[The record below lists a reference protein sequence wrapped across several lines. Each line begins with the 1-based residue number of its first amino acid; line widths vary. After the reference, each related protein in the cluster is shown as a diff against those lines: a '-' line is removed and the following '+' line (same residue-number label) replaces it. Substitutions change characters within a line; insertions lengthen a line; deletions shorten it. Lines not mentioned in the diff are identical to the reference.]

1 MDILEALT
9 KTTRFSKVAKLT
21 GIKKDKLKRDLT
33 SLVKEDKVYYN
44 KRFDEYNI
52 LLTGKLSLKNELFGF
67 IIPDDETKED
77 VYVNS
82 RNLGGALDGDKV
94 LYYTYRD
101 FYKNEMKEYAEI
113 IKVLER
119 GRQELVGTLKVKKTK
134 TGMVY
139 YIESSNPDDDFVAT
153 LSPNDYDRVVPGMIV
168 RVALSYKGS
177 KKVLANLIE
186 VVGNID
192 DPGIEISTIAA
203 TYGFAKD
210 FPIEVKEEVKTIAQS
225 LDEKDYIGR
234 IDFRNLNIITIDGDD
249 SKDFDDA
256 ISVEK
261 LENGN
266 YRLGVY
272 IADVSNYVRFGHPLD
287 DEAFKRG
294 TSVYLAD
301 RVIPML
307 PHELSNGICS
317 LNEGV
322 DRLVMAITMEFDNK
336 GDCKNYKIEEG
347 VINSK
352 HRMTY
357 NKVNLILKGNETL
370 INEYKDIYQMLLD
383 MNSLHEIIRA
393 KRESKG
399 SLEFEVDEYKFT
411 LNEDGSP
418 KSIELRVRDE
428 AEKIIED
435 FMVSAN
441 EMIAY
446 HLSIS
451 ELPCLFRVH
460 EKPDQDKLRNV
471 FNMITN
477 MGVSLKVGQNDIH
490 PRQIQT
496 ALEKISDSPRAAILN
511 QLLLRSMMKAKYQPE
526 NLGHYGLALKYYCHF
541 TSPIRRYPDLIVHRI
556 LKELIIHPNH
566 FTEHLRYYQNNLE
579 EIGLKTSSSERRA
592 IECERTVNDML
603 QAWYMET
610 NIHKVYHGMITSI
623 TGFGI
628 FVTIDSGVE
637 GLIHIRNI
645 DGYATFDEKKV
656 EMNVGDKT
664 YHLGDMVDV
673 YVIASDRRT
682 TKIDFM
688 LLDDAKD
695 AGMLD
700 ENSSY

>member
-1 MDILEALT
+1 MDIIEALK
-9 KTTRFSKVAKLT
+9 KTTRFSKLAKLT
-21 GIKKDKLKRDLT
+21 GIKKDKLKRDLQE
-33 SLVKEDKVYYN
+33 LVKNDQVFYN
-44 KRFDEYNI
+44 KRFDEYN
-52 LLTGKLSLKNELFGF
+52 LLLKGKLSLKNDLFGF
-67 IIPDDETKED
+67 ITPLEFEAED
-77 VYVNS
+77 VYVNN
-82 RNLGGALDGDKV
+82 RNLGGARDGDTI
-94 LYYTYRD
+94 LYYTYKD
-101 FYKNEMKEYAEI
+101 YYKNEIKEYAEI

-119 GRQELVGTLKVKKTK
+119 GKKELVGTIKVKKTR

-139 YIESSNPDDDFVAT
+139 YLDSVNIEEDFTAI
-153 LSPNDYDRVVPGMIV
+153 LSPNDYDKVVPGMIV
-168 RVALSYKGS
+168 RASLDYKGS
-177 KKVLANLIE
+177 KKILANLIE

-210 FPIEVKEEVKTIAQS
+210 FPTDVKEEVKGISQS
-225 LDEKDYIGR
+225 LEETDYQGR
-234 IDFRNLNIITIDGDD
+234 TDFRNLDIITIDGDD

-256 ISVEK
+256 ISVTK
-261 LENGN
+261 LPNGN
-266 YRLGVY
+266 YSLGVY
-272 IADVSNYVRFGHPLD
+272 IADVAHYVRFDHPLN

-322 DRLVMAITMEFDNK
+322 DRLVMAITMEFDHK
-336 GDCKNYKIEEG
+336 GDCKSYKIEEG
-347 VINSK
+347 VIKSK

-370 INEYKDIYQMLLD
+370 KQEYADIYQMLLD
-383 MNSLHEIIRA
+383 MNELHEIIRV
-393 KRESKG
+393 KREAKG
-399 SLEFEVDEYKFT
+399 SLEFEVDEYKFM
-411 LNEDGSP
+411 LNSDGSP
-418 KSIELRVRDE
+418 RSIELRVRDE

-471 FNMITN
+471 FNMISN
-477 MGVSLKVGQNDIH
+477 MGVSLKVSQNDIH

-556 LKELIIHPNH
+556 LKELILHPKH
-566 FTEHLRYYQNNLE
+566 FDEHLRYYQNNLD
-579 EIGLKTSSSERRA
+579 EIGLKTSGAERRA

-603 QAWYMET
+603 QAWYMEA

-637 GLIHIRNI
+637 GLVHIRNL

-656 EMNVGDKT
+656 EMNVGDKI
-664 YHLGDMVDV
+664 YRLGDMVDV
-673 YVIASDRRT
+673 YVIGSDRRT
-682 TKIDFM
+682 MKVDFM
-688 LLDDAKD
+688 MLEDAKD
-695 AGMLD
+695 AGILD
-700 ENSSY
+700 ESSSD